1 MTYRDNHLDNDRGYL
16 KVEQHV
22 GKVPDEAEESIERAV
37 EKKLNQ
43 NRHSRAISPPF
54 RVEERVMQ

>member
-1 MTYRDNHLDNDRGYL
+1 MER
-16 KVEQHV
+16 HV